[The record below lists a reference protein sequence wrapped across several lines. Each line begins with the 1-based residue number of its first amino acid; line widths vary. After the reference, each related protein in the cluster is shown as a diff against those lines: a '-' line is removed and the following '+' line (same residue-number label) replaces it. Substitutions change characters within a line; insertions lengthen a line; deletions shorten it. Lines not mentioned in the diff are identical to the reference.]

1 MKMSTLLKAILF
13 LIIILNIGIFAEN
26 SAKTITAQRI
36 SEAPNID
43 GSLTEEMWNQL
54 PILTDFVQYNPYNG
68 NPASQKTEVRIGYD
82 DQALYFGAVCYDQS
96 PEKIRKEL
104 TIRDQMSPGMT
115 VDLFAVILS
124 PFNDGLNSIFLWVS
138 AAGVQRDVKIHG
150 DQHDITWDAV
160 WESKVRI
167 TDYGWI
173 AEIKIP
179 FSALRFS
186 SQSIQNWGLN
196 LWRWIPRYQEW
207 DVWYPVELTY
217 PGWWKKNGS
226 WTGIQN
232 LDPPVRLSFTPYISG
247 YFETNTNQETEF
259 LYNGGIDFKYG
270 ISRGFTVDST
280 LVPDFGQVESDD
292 IELNLS
298 PYEIK
303 YNEKRQFFTEG
314 TELFSKGDLFYSR
327 RIGDR
332 PADYEAV
339 YGEIGKDEIV
349 SSNPQAVR
357 LINAT
362 KISGRTNKGLGIGII
377 NAMTAN
383 TYADVFN
390 QVTGKERQILTQPF
404 TNYNMVVLDQ
414 TLFSHSYI
422 SLINSNVSR
431 RDHYANVTAV
441 DFSLADST
449 NTFGLGGIFG
459 YSWIQ
464 SDLHS
469 QSGYKLRLNGGKIG
483 GNFQAKYDLS
493 LISDDYDQNDFGYLQ
508 RNNEIINQ
516 LSLSHRITRPF
527 SYFLNLQN
535 QINII
540 YGRTYEPSDFS
551 EFIYNYEISAQFK
564 NHFQLSFRIEH
575 APMERKDYYEPR
587 AEGRFFINHKYYKYG
602 ISGTTDPRKP
612 IWLEI
617 DTDYAQSYDYDFD
630 VSSFTLIISPYLN
643 LGNHINLRLESVYE
657 SCQNQPGYVD
667 RDAEAGI
674 IYFGQRD
681 RETTV
686 NTFELTY
693 LFDPKISLNFRLR
706 HYHSK
711 AEYDSFFELQPSGRF
726 QSSSYDKN
734 HNINYNAFNIDCT
747 LRWNFAPGSEILL
760 NWKNAVYTTDQ
771 LTHSNYW
778 ENLSNTIYE
787 PQINSLSLKV
797 IYYFDI

>member
-1 MKMSTLLKAILF
+1 MIPHLLRAAF
-13 LIIILNIGIFAEN
+13 HLIIILNIGLFADNRIKE
-26 SAKTITAQRI
+26 TGAQRI
-36 SEAPNID
+36 SEPPNID
-43 GSLTEEMWNQL
+43 GSLAEELWNNL

-68 NPASQKTEVRIGYD
+68 DPASQKTEVKIGYD
-82 DQALYFGAVCYDQS
+82 DQALYIGAVCYDQS
-96 PEKIRKEL
+96 PEKIKREL

-115 VDLFAVILS
+115 VDLFAVLLS
-124 PFNDGLNSIFLWVS
+124 PYNDGLNSIFLWVS

-160 WESKVRI
+160 WESKVTI
-167 TDYGWI
+167 TDFGWT

-179 FSALRFS
+179 FSVLRFS
-186 SQSIQNWGLN
+186 SQPIQNWGLN

-207 DVWYPVELTY
+207 DVWNPIELTY
-217 PGWWKKNGS
+217 PGWWKKNGL
-226 WTGIQN
+226 WKGIQN

-247 YFETNTNQETEF
+247 YLETDSKQGTDF
-259 LYNGGIDFKYG
+259 LYNGGVDFKFG
-270 ISRGFTVDST
+270 ISRGFTIDST

-327 RIGDR
+327 RIGDI

-339 YGEIGKDEIV
+339 YSDLGNNEIV
-349 SSNPQAVR
+349 VRNPQTVR

-362 KISGRTNKGLGIGII
+362 KISGRTNNGLGIGII

-383 TYADVFN
+383 TNATVSN

-431 RDHYANVTAV
+431 KDYYANVTAV
-441 DFSLADST
+441 DFNLVDST
-449 NTFGLGGIFG
+449 NTFGLGGILG

-464 SDLHS
+464 SDQHN
-469 QSGYKLRLNGGKIG
+469 QSGYKLLLNGGKIG
-483 GNFQAKYDLS
+483 GNFQANYDLS
-493 LISDDYDQNDFGYLQ
+493 LISDNYDQNDFGYLQ

-516 LSLSHRITRPF
+516 LCLSHRITQPF
-527 SYFLNLQN
+527 SYFLDLQN
-535 QINII
+535 QLNII
-540 YGRTYEPSDFS
+540 YGRTYEPRDFS

-564 NHFQLSFRIEH
+564 NHFQLSLMVEH
-575 APMERKDYYEPR
+575 APKERKDYYEPR
-587 AEGRFFINHKYYKYG
+587 VKGRFFINHKYYKYG
-602 ISGTTDPRKP
+602 ISGTTDPRKR

-617 DTDYAQSYDYDFD
+617 ETDFAQSYDYDFD
-630 VSSFTLIISPYLN
+630 VSFFMLKIFPYFN
-643 LGNHINLRLESVYE
+643 LSNHINLGLESAYE
-657 SCQNQPGYVD
+657 NSQNQPGYVS
-667 RDAEAGI
+667 RDSETGN

-681 RETTV
+681 RQTTV
-686 NTFELTY
+686 NTIELTY
-693 LFDPKISLNFRLR
+693 LFNPKISLNFRLR

-711 AEYDSFFELQPSGRF
+711 AEYDSFFELQDNGRF
-726 QSSSYDKN
+726 QPSSYDIN
-734 HNINYNAFNIDCT
+734 QNINYNAFNIDCT

-771 LTHSNYW
+771 LTHNNYW
-778 ENLSNTIYE
+778 KNLTNTIYE
-787 PQINSLSLKV
+787 PQVNSLSLKV
-797 IYYFDI
+797 IYYFDM